1 MIRFAQ
7 GFLTAYVLAGL
18 YVGVAVSSGANAPGF
33 GRTLMV
39 GAAWP
44 ILVTPTFVRR
54 EICASR

>member
-7 GFLTAYVLAGL
+7 GFLSAYVLAGL
-18 YVGVAVSSGANAPGF
+18 YVAVAAGSSPIASGF